1 MKVRGTINFPDTATG
16 DFLSDDGTFQS
27 IPAEES
33 LFSTYSNDLVVAVG
47 LIGSTPTTLLI
58 DADTTLSVPVSI
70 PSNIGF
76 VRKNDAVISLTGIGA
91 LEFEDKVV
99 KGNEIGFIRHSGS
112 LPRMLWFNWTGVSGN
127 HLTFA
132 SHGYSTGQQLRFA
145 VWRHGP
151 QTSTYSGIADEQ
163 IVYAIRVDA
172 NTLAIASTYANALAN
187 VQMTWSTLSGTYHFF
202 PVPVA
207 WTGDVPDVVSHELID
222 TGTNSISVRLK
233 MLTRGLQGRSVW
245 IEVESGGTQDDCVL
259 MADNHSLRFK
269 SGIHQSAFSGNVD
282 DPSLTFA
289 PFTFPIVL
297 GSDAIWTSER
307 GATIMES
314 SVNYKTALGLVRWG
328 AQNSTITG
336 NYFKGQGA
344 FFDGVTGGIQFDYGY
359 NNHVLHNTFDTLS
372 SYVISIVPSGQDGRK
387 PDHCSAKYNLL
398 KNTIT
403 QILFNGGGDFVDF
416 MYNYIDCRNF
426 DPVVDGTF
434 SFVDYEPNDEHNTI
448 NNCRFNYNVID
459 ARGIINLGYLVSY
472 VNVNSVGTA
481 GYRNLE
487 FIGNWFISNNPTGTQ
502 DNHLRNGIVLYGSED
517 VVIQDNRFFGMEP
530 LSGPININLSRKVR
544 VINNTSSNGSGR
556 ISIAGS
562 TEVEVTGQRHW
573 KHPDGFVD
581 QPEEI
586 VEAQNGLGI
595 YPVDTITGDTIRLYY
610 AIAGSPSGY
619 DGNLY
624 QHFKGM
630 RGYLN
635 EIQYTVSNIT
645 LGSFFGG
652 DTHTQATL
660 TPSITGLNVPVVVP
674 SSDVDTATNLIHK
687 VAHGFNDLAAVYY
700 TPGTAAMTN
709 IQGYSNHWIHVTDAD
724 HFGLCLTYEDAQNGI
739 IEDIQSQGT
748 GNQTF
753 NLSFAVY
760 PYGNDFHENPGLP
773 VTYAPHS
780 NSLDRTP
787 STTEIIV
794 ADNTATPDLT
804 KSGSAF
810 DNSGA
815 TGMLTILLNKM
826 NAIGKEYRLY
836 VADTKGIQALAG
848 TSDTITDLGVE
859 SELGGFI
866 QSHQMGANLLLKRM
880 SNTWAVLAKSGDW
893 YTLRLT
899 GATRIIA
906 MDLGR
911 SSGGVV
917 GGYDQESGVSGGTDA
932 SWTAYT
938 PKPTPYRNPAPD
950 AVYQTFLNA
959 NTSFDVT
966 ATGLDNTKGH
976 VVRIHIIAGYEFS
989 GAGSDISILI
999 DGDKMRGGIDVVTMV
1014 GVQKVVIFEYF
1025 LKAGISSTTVTI
1037 AGPVGS
1043 YQATASA
1050 LEVWELP

>member
-1 MKVRGTINFPDTATG
+1 
-16 DFLSDDGTFQS
+16 
-27 IPAEES
+27 
-33 LFSTYSNDLVVAVG
+33 
-47 LIGSTPTTLLI
+47 
-58 DADTTLSVPVSI
+58 
-70 PSNIGF
+70 
-76 VRKNDAVISLTGIGA
+76 
-91 LEFEDKVV
+91 
-99 KGNEIGFIRHSGS
+99 
-112 LPRMLWFNWTGVSGN
+112 MLWFNWTGVTGN
-127 HLTFA
+127 HLTYA
-132 SHGYSTGQQLRFA
+132 SHGYATGQQLRFS

-151 QTSTYSGIADEQ
+151 QTSTYSGITDGQ
-163 IVYAIRVDA
+163 VVYAIRIDA
-172 NTLAIASTYANALAN
+172 NTLAIASTYANALAS
-187 VQMTWSTLSGTYHFF
+187 VEMTWSTSNGTYHFF
-202 PVPVA
+202 PAPIA
-207 WTGDVPDVVSHELID
+207 WTGDTPSVVSHELID
-222 TGTNSISVRLK
+222 TGTSSISVRLK
-233 MLTRGLQGRSVW
+233 MLTRGLQGHGVW

-259 MADNHSLRFK
+259 MADQHNLRFK
-269 SGIHQSAFSGNVD
+269 PGVHQSVFNGNVD

-297 GSDAIWTSER
+297 GSDAIWTSEP
-307 GATIMES
+307 GAIIMES
-314 SVNYKTALGLVRWG
+314 SVNYKTALGLLRWG
-328 AQNSTITG
+328 AKNSTVVG
-336 NYFKGQGA
+336 NYFQGQGA
-344 FFDGVTGGIQFDYGY
+344 FFDGVTGGMQFDYGY
-359 NNHVLHNTFDTLS
+359 NNHILHNTFDTLS

-416 MYNYIDCRNF
+416 MFNYIDCRDF

-434 SFVDYEPNDEHNTI
+434 SFVDYEPNDEHNSI

-459 ARGIINLGYLVSY
+459 ARGIINAGYLVSY
-472 VNVNSVGTA
+472 VNVNSVATA

-502 DNHLRNGIVLYGSED
+502 DDHLRNGIVLYGSED

-530 LSGPININLSRKVR
+530 LSGPISINLSRKVR
-544 VINNTSSNGSGR
+544 VLNNTSSNGSGR
-556 ISIAGS
+556 VSIAGS
-562 TEVEVTGQRHW
+562 TQVEVTGQRHW
-573 KHPDGFVD
+573 LHPDGFVN
-581 QPEEI
+581 QPVEI

-595 YPVDTITGDTIRLYY
+595 FAIDSITGDTIRLFYQ
-610 AIAGSPSGY
+610 IAGSPSGY
-619 DGNLY
+619 DGNMY

-635 EIQYTVSNIT
+635 EIEYTVSNIT

-674 SSDVDTATNLIHK
+674 STDVDTTTNLIHK
-687 VAHGFNDLAAVYY
+687 VAHGLNDLAAVHYI
-700 TPGTAAMTN
+700 PGATAMTN
-709 IQGYSNHWIHVTDAD
+709 IQGYANHWVHVTDAD

-787 STTEIIV
+787 PTTEIIV
-794 ADNTATPDLT
+794 ADNLITPDLT

-810 DNSGA
+810 DNTGA
-815 TGMLTILLNKM
+815 TGMLNILLNKK

-836 VADTKGIQALAG
+836 VADTMGIQALAG
-848 TSDTITDLGVE
+848 TSDTITDLGVQ

-880 SNTWAVLAKSGDW
+880 SNTWAVIAKSGDW
-893 YTLRLT
+893 YTLNLT
-899 GATRIIA
+899 GATRVVA

-911 SSGGVV
+911 PSGGVV
-917 GGYDQESGVSGGTDA
+917 GGYDQESGVTGGTDG

-950 AVYQTFLNA
+950 AVYQTYLNA

-976 VVRIHIIAGYEFS
+976 VARIHIIAGYEFS
-989 GAGSDISILI
+989 GGGGGVSILI

-1025 LKAGISSTTVTI
+1025 LKAGVTSTTITV
-1037 AGPVGS
+1037 AGPAGS

-1050 LEVWELP
+1050 LEIWELP